1 MKEITRYDCSFEEI
15 RDIDSIYVDKTKYIY
30 NLVEDDVN
38 YYYFITRP
46 SGFGKSLMCS
56 TLHALF
62 EGKRELFKGLYIDS
76 TDYSF
81 EKYPVLH
88 FNFARMNI
96 SASTTYEKFVKSF
109 QDAIIREAKQ
119 CGITVE
125 REEPCDMLL
134 SILYN
139 ADKNVVIIVDDY
151 DAPIIH
157 TYEDTEKAD
166 KIKDTISTFYSVIKN
181 TGEKIRFVFIT
192 GVVRLTSVLYAI
204 NNITDITFDEN
215 YTAAFGYT
223 EEELLSSFS
232 SYIDEYMERD
242 DREYETREDFL
253 DAIRE
258 YYGGYRF
265 SYENPVSVYN
275 PIFVGKFFTYGCC
288 FEPHWEN
295 TDVSMLAINLVREY
309 KLGRIICNDMKIG
322 LSMVTTFDYLNL
334 ASRSLNSSQVLAL
347 LYFIGYLTIKDGN
360 SRALTLTSPNT
371 GVRYSFTES
380 LMNFYL
386 GLNVGV
392 YADDAQLIR

>member
-1 MKEITRYDCSFEEI
+1 MKEITRCDCSFEEI

-76 TDYSF
+76 TDYAF

-88 FNFARMNI
+88 FDFSNI
-96 SASTTYEKFVKSF
+96 KTESF
-109 QDAIIREAKQ
+109 EEFREAFQ
-119 CGITVE
+119 NLIIEQAAINGFTVE
-125 REEPCDMLL
+125 RKAPCQMLL
-134 SILYN
+134 SILDSY
-139 ADKNVVIIVDDY
+139 DGKVVIIIDEYDY
-151 DAPIIH
+151 PLVH
-157 TYEDTEKAD
+157 TAGDTNLYER
-166 KIKDTISTFYSVIKN
+166 IKNTFSTFYSVIKN
-181 TGEKIRFVFIT
+181 TDEKIRFVFIT

-204 NNITDITFDEN
+204 NNITDITLDEN
-215 YTAAFGYT
+215 YAVAFGYT
-223 EEELLSSFS
+223 EDELLSNFS
-232 SYIDEYMERD
+232 SYIDEYMARD
-242 DREYETREDFL
+242 DREYETRENFL

-334 ASRSLNSSQVLAL
+334 ASKSLNSSQVLAL

>member
-76 TDYSF
+76 TDYAF

-88 FNFARMNI
+88 FDFSNI
-96 SASTTYEKFVKSF
+96 KTGSF
-109 QDAIIREAKQ
+109 EEFRETFQNLIIEQAAIN
-119 CGITVE
+119 GFTVE
-125 REEPCDMLL
+125 RKAPSQMLL
-134 SILYN
+134 SILDSY
-139 ADKNVVIIVDDY
+139 DGKVVIIIDGYDY
-151 DAPIIH
+151 PLVHATGDMNL
-157 TYEDTEKAD
+157 YER
-166 KIKDTISTFYSVIKN
+166 IKNTFSTFYSVIKN
-181 TGEKIRFVFIT
+181 TDEKIRFVFIT
-192 GVVRLTSVLYAI
+192 GVIRLTSVLCAI

-215 YTAAFGYT
+215 YAAAFGYT

-232 SYIDEYMERD
+232 SYIDEYMARDERK
-242 DREYETREDFL
+242 YETREDF
-253 DAIRE
+253 IEHVRE

-275 PIFVGKFFTYGCC
+275 PIFIWKFFTYGCF
-288 FEPHWEN
+288 FEPYWEN
-295 TDVSMLAINLVREY
+295 TDVSTLAINLVREY

-334 ASRSLNSSQVLAL
+334 ASRSLNSSPVLAL